1 MLLLQ
6 IRQIRH
12 RATLEAA
19 LQGKFSSPL
28 LSVCEAILNSP
39 FSFGGPPLQEVDRR
53 VGRGTIRRP
62 SKTVRG
68 LRNVA
73 ARGKLTEL
81 SLHSLEKRNPKNR
94 PVAA

>member
-12 RATLEAA
+12 WATLEAA
-19 LQGKFSSPL
+19 LQGKVLSPL
-28 LSVCEAILNSP
+28 LSVHEAMWNTP

-62 SKTVRG
+62 SKTVKG

-73 ARGKLTEL
+73 ARGRLTEL
-81 SLHSLEKRNPKNR
+81 SLHSLEKRNPKNS